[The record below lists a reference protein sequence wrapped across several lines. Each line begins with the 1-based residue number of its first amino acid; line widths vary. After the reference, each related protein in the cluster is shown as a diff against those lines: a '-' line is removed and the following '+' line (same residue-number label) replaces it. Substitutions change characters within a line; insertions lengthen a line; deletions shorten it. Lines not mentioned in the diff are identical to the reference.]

1 MSDETIL
8 QSDEQ
13 PLEIEPYEM
22 LAPIYDQ
29 VMSHVNYAAW
39 ADFVMDILTDY
50 GLPSQFDDPSPLL
63 LEAAC
68 GTGTVAIMTA
78 LSGYDI
84 DAFDNSPQMI
94 EIARR
99 KSRGMAQP
107 PRFRIADFFELDCK
121 EHYDGILC
129 LYDSVN
135 YITQPDRIRGFFRL
149 VRQALKREGSFLL
162 DVCTEYNSLSH
173 FASNEQVEYFEGF
186 NYRRVMKYFS
196 KDNTQE
202 NLFFIK
208 RDETPEK
215 VFVERHL
222 QKIYDLHVIRSQV
235 EKAGMYILEETD
247 DIIRK
252 PPHEKS
258 LRVHFLCKRY

>member
-1 MSDETIL
+1 VRDETIL
-8 QSDEQ
+8 QSGEK
-13 PLEIEPYEM
+13 PLEVAPYEM

-39 ADFVMDILTDY
+39 ADFVLDILTDH

-68 GTGTVAIMTA
+68 GTGSMAIKAA
-78 LSGYDI
+78 LRGYDI
-84 DAFDNSPQMI
+84 DAFDSSPQMI
-94 EIARR
+94 EVAER
-99 KSRGMAQP
+99 KSRDMEQP
-107 PRFRIADFFELDCK
+107 PRFRIADFFELDSR
-121 EHYDGILC
+121 ERYDAILC

-135 YITQPDRIRGFFRL
+135 YITQPDRVMGLFRL
-149 VRQALKREGSFLL
+149 VKQALKRKGLFLF

-173 FASNEQVEYFEGF
+173 FASNEQDERLEGF
-186 NYRRVMKYFS
+186 SYRRVMKYFPQD
-196 KDNTQE
+196 KTQE

-235 EKAGMYILEETD
+235 ERAGMRILEETD